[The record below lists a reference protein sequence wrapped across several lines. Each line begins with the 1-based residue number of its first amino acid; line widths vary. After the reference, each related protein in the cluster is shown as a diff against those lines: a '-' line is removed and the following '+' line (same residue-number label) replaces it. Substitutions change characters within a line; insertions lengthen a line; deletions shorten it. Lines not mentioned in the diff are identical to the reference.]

1 MKTDYTKVRE
11 LLNSGDYTEII
22 KIFTS
27 EYYDN
32 KINIKKIVSELLAI
46 SKRFIKKTNKELFQL
61 MKENPDSFFD
71 IIISSE
77 ENDKKLL
84 KRKDD

>member
-22 KIFTS
+22 QIFTS

-32 KINIKKIVSELLAI
+32 KINIKKIVSELLEI
-46 SKRFIKKTNKELFQL
+46 PKRFIKKTNKELF
-61 MKENPDSFFD
+61 
-71 IIISSE
+71 
-77 ENDKKLL
+77 
-84 KRKDD
+84 